1 MYFST
6 STSISC
12 IMGPMLPEQLLNI
25 IFKWNT
31 DNHYNQQQNKLQLNK
46 MEFINGRDI

>member
-6 STSISC
+6 STTISC

-25 IFKWNT
+25 ILKWNT
-31 DNHYNQQQNKLQLNK
+31 DNHQYKQQQKKLQLKKNEIHK
-46 MEFINGRDI
+46 W